1 MSFHGADRSVTG
13 SCHMLECAGR
23 RLLIDC
29 GLVQGSRDLEEENA
43 ADFGFDPSAVDTLLL
58 THAHLD
64 HCGRVPLLVK
74 RGFRGKIVTTAA
86 SRDLARLVILDAA
99 HLQEEEAKRRQR
111 RARRGGRESDER
123 PLYTLLDALDSLD
136 RFGALAEYGEPIELA
151 PGLRASFF
159 NAGHILGSASILIEA
174 EEAGKRRRVLFSG
187 DLGNVGRPLLPPPSP
202 PRAAEIVVME
212 STYGDRRHRPFSES
226 VEELYEAVLATFDR
240 GGNVIIP
247 TFALERAQEI
257 LYVLRQGIEQR
268 RLPASMAVFLD
279 SPLAIAATE
288 IFERHPNC
296 YSTAVAEL
304 FAHGQDP
311 FGFSGLHFTREAADS
326 IAINRIGG
334 GAVIIAGSGM
344 CTGGRIRHHL
354 VRAGEDGGDVE
365 FDVGGGAACP
375 ERGNLPAGLADVRSD
390 HDQAVPAAC
399 RAGPDLLAAKRRPG
413 RQAGQGPHKR
423 GPGAEQER
431 LAGPLGQQHLAGHR
445 LQVGVFGG
453 VDDDPP
459 PAVHAG
465 QQVTHPGRPA
475 EPDVS
480 QADAGNV
487 AASDR
492 PAAFLADE
500 VFQV

>member
-1 MSFHGADRSVTG
+1 LSFHGADRSVTG

-174 EEAGKRRRVLFSG
+174 EEAGKRHRVLFAG

-202 PRAAEIVVME
+202 PRAAEIIVME

-354 VRAGEDGGDVE
+354 RHNLWRPEASVVFVGFAAAGT
-365 FDVGGGAACP
+365 
-375 ERGNLPAGLADVRSD
+375 LARKIID
-390 HDQAVPAAC
+390 
-399 RAGPDLLAAKRRPG
+399 
-413 RQAGQGPHKR
+413 
-423 GPGAEQER
+423 GAEQVELFGEEISVRARIHTINGFSAHADQQELVDWHQQIAGKETTFLVHGEEAEMNELARR
-431 LAGPLGQQHLAGHR
+431 LNDVRVEMPQPHQAFPL
-445 LQVGVFGG
+445 
-453 VDDDPP
+453 
-459 PAVHAG
+459 
-465 QQVTHPGRPA
+465 
-475 EPDVS
+475 
-480 QADAGNV
+480 
-487 AASDR
+487 
-492 PAAFLADE
+492 
-500 VFQV
+500 